1 MWWFGKKR
9 KPEKTRWCGDPKA
22 VLSEKDFLISH
33 FNIWFNKISLCVQCW
48 IAQLT
53 LSWVQITVEHDIFL
67 NTIEYSKTSFVI
79 GMHGTVCSLSVGV
92 WRQLN
97 YNYVSIIGTSPTWW
111 TDQIHSRWDWKKK
124 DKTIPE
130 QTTTQCLVIGENIS
144 ILCKI
149 LCKVYHG
156 QITKLCCNYLF
167 SLFGQWPTSVLSLM
181 KLKYVFI

>member
-67 NTIEYSKTSFVI
+67 NTIEYSKMSFVI
-79 GMHGTVCSLSVGV
+79 GIHGTVCSLSVGV

-111 TDQIHSRWDWKKK
+111 TDQIHSRRDWKKRQNNPR
-124 DKTIPE
+124 TNNN
-130 QTTTQCLVIGENIS
+130 TM
-144 ILCKI
+144 
-149 LCKVYHG
+149 
-156 QITKLCCNYLF
+156 
-167 SLFGQWPTSVLSLM
+167 LSNRG
-181 KLKYVFI
+181 KYIYIV